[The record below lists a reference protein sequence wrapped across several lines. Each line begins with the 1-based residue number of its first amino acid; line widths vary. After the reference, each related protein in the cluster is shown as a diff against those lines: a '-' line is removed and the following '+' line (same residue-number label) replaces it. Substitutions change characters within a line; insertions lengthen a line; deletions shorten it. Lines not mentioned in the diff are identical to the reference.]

1 MPQYKTII
9 FFAVLLFALP
19 CLAETQEEI
28 VQKTEDYLNGIRT
41 MQADFLQVAPSGQE
55 STGKFYLSRPG
66 KIRWEYETPSRI
78 LIIVSGSLV
87 SYYDYELNQVS
98 HAPSGSSLAE
108 FLAREKISLSG
119 DVKVLSVTEE
129 FGLITITI
137 TQAKKP
143 DEGNLTL
150 IFSDSP
156 MMLKKLIVIDAAGK
170 ETQVTFENPAFDLS
184 LEKDLF
190 IMKDPNLF
198 KKKDTSH

>member
-1 MPQYKTII
+1 MTQYKTIVL
-9 FFAVLLFALP
+9 FAVLFFAFP
-19 CLAETQEEI
+19 CVAETQDEI
-28 VQKTEDYLNGIRT
+28 AQKAEDYLNGIKT
-41 MQADFLQVAPSGQE
+41 MQADFLQVGPSGDE

-66 KIRWEYETPSRI
+66 KIRWEYEMPSRI
-78 LIIVSGSLV
+78 LIIINGSLV

-98 HAPSGSSLAE
+98 HAPSGSNLAE
-108 FLAREKISLSG
+108 FLAHDKILLSG
-119 DVKVLSVTEE
+119 DVKVLSAAEE

-137 TQAKKP
+137 TQSKKT

-156 MMLKKLIVIDAAGK
+156 MMLKKMIVTDAAEK
-170 ETQVTFENPAFDLS
+170 ETQVTFENQAFDLS